1 MKIRR
6 DDWMKILFT
15 TLISAP
21 AVAFMTFDFVFPNI
35 STPSLDK
42 NLMVAFLMSILFGM
56 PSGYMTRRT
65 DVAII
70 AVIFYVAVG
79 FMIALTAYSA
89 PFLFYDFGVIFPD
102 LYVMFF
108 LNMTVILE
116 MLFFL
121 GGVVGVII
129 GQVLRESY
137 EKDET
142 SQVFSEMRP

>member
-1 MKIRR
+1 VKVRK
-6 DDWMKILFT
+6 DDWFRIIVI

-21 AVAFMTFDFVFPNI
+21 AIAFMTFDFVFTNI
-35 STPSLDK
+35 STPTLDK
-42 NLMVAFLMSILFGM
+42 NLMAAFLMSILFGM

-65 DVAII
+65 DVAILS
-70 AVIFYVAVG
+70 VILYVIVG
-79 FMIALTAYSA
+79 YLIALVAYSA
-89 PFLFYDFGVIFPD
+89 PFLFYDFGIVFPD

-121 GGVVGVII
+121 GGIVGVII

-137 EKDET
+137 ERDET
-142 SQVFSEMRP
+142 SQMFSRMRP